1 MIIKE
6 DISVRDFEFWSGGF
20 ETWLELTIEELDALD
35 DLLPEAFPEG
45 LTQTELND
53 LFWFD
58 SDLIA
63 EWLGFEDWENL
74 IEEHERED
82 D

>member
-1 MIIKE
+1 MLIRE
-6 DISVRDFEFWSGGF
+6 DISVRDFDFWAGGF
-20 ETWLELTIEELDALD
+20 ETWLELTFEELDALD
-35 DLLPEAFPEG
+35 DLLPEAFPNG

-74 IEEHERED
+74 VEEHEKEE
-82 D
+82 

>member
-6 DISVRDFEFWSGGF
+6 DISVCNFDFWAGGF

-35 DLLPEAFPEG
+35 DLLPEVFPEG

-74 IEEHERED
+74 IEEHEKED